1 MGSVMELFMGSIMEL
16 FMGSVMKF
24 FMGSDTTM
32 SSIIASVMGAFP
44 SLLGYKRESGDLKMY
59 KIEKYM
65 V

>member
-1 MGSVMELFMGSIMEL
+1 MGSAMEL

-24 FMGSDTTM
+24 FMGSEM
-32 SSIIASVMGAFP
+32 SSIIGSVMGAFP

-59 KIEKYM
+59 KIEKHM

>member
-1 MGSVMELFMGSIMEL
+1 MGPILRLVMGSAMEL

-24 FMGSDTTM
+24 FMGSVM
-32 SSIIASVMGAFP
+32 SSIIGSVMGAFP

-59 KIEKYM
+59 KIKKYM

>member
-1 MGSVMELFMGSIMEL
+1 MGSAMELFMGSVMEL

-24 FMGSDTTM
+24 FMGSVM
-32 SSIIASVMGAFP
+32 SSIIGSVMGAFP

-59 KIEKYM
+59 KVEKYM